1 MKHLIVRLICLVCLV
16 LVVFAK
22 LGLVRSQ
29 AESVHEKLGNEFS
42 KAVYPLLLEH
52 CAKCHSGKL
61 VEGDIDL
68 GVFKNLASI
77 KKAPKV
83 WQKVLEVL
91 ETSQMPPKGEK
102 QFSQTQSEKVRLWVR
117 SFLKSEALANAGD
130 PGRVVLRRLSNAEY
144 TNVVRDVTG
153 VNGLSP
159 ARQFPVD
166 GAAGEGFTNVG
177 DGLVMSPSLLTK
189 YLDAGKSI
197 AEHMVLLPD
206 GIRFSE
212 FTSRRD
218 WTNQI
223 LDQIRSLYQVYTI
236 PGSSPS
242 LKLQGVPIERK
253 DAGVIPMEK
262 YVSQLLKEKHG
273 QKINP
278 SDGLSERYL
287 QLLRS
292 ALNGTN
298 PSPILDPIRKS
309 WREASSD
316 DANKLV
322 QQISRW
328 EQSLWKFNTVGHIGK
343 IGGPK
348 SWMEAV
354 DPIQTKFEARF
365 KVPVG
370 KPDGY
375 VSMYLIA
382 DDAGDGNEND
392 FVVWENPRFVAP
404 GKKEVSL
411 KDVGFLADYLIS
423 KRESELSRTAEYLS
437 AVDEY
442 ATQKDKED
450 FGKILMVKKLDPSV
464 GKAWLNYLGLG
475 STGAVRIQNHF
486 PVKGSKISGKDNV
499 FAWNSKTPDGL
510 PSLIAN
516 GTDEHLRIPGN
527 LKPRGV
533 VVHPSPKLNAVVG
546 WQSPVSGKT
555 KVLAKVAHAHPE
567 CGNGVTWAIVLN
579 QNATKRVLAY
589 GLAQG
594 GNIPSIPPLMDLNVN
609 QGDVISVV
617 IGPRDGN
624 HSCDLTAID
633 LEIFSDGKVWNLAK
647 DIVADPHQG
656 NPHQDGFGN
665 KEVWHFYSEAVSGQE
680 ENFRVIPKGSLLEKW
695 LSSKNKNERE
705 SIAGDLQK
713 LFKTNG
719 QKLNAPDAQLFEQ
732 ITSLS
737 GPLFSDL
744 LHARFD
750 SSSIKPIGKWG
761 VVDGNFGT
769 HPKGDFKVDQKDLC
783 VKAPILTEIRIPSGF
798 LEGYELVTSAR
809 LHEQSKNLGSVQLHI
824 QPSPAEIGKGLMP
837 GRLSVKNANGQ
848 WTSNNQQIDQ
858 TAPVIVGEGGTAQKL
873 IHDAFE
879 EFRSLFP
886 AALCYSKI
894 VPVDEVVTL
903 MLYHREDDYLARLM
917 LSDTQRA
924 KLDRLWKELRF
935 VSQDSL
941 VLVDALEQIIQFATQ
956 DANPKVFEPLREPF
970 YARANQ
976 FRKEMLESEPSQ
988 LDAVIK
994 FAGGFWRKPLT
1005 KPEEA
1010 ELVSLYQQLRK
1021 QELSHE
1027 ASIRLV
1033 LARVLVS
1040 SSFLYKLEKQSP
1052 GTKAARLNDWELA
1065 NRLSFFLWSSSP
1077 DARLAQLAS
1086 EGKLQDSQVL
1096 VSEMLRM
1103 MTNEKTRRF
1112 ATDFFCQWLHIKG
1125 FDEMNEKSESHFPA
1139 FAGLKSHMYEES
1151 ILFFQELIQKNGTVL
1166 DVMDANFT
1174 YLNEPL
1180 AKHYGVPG
1188 ILGMQWRRVDG
1199 VKQYG
1204 RGGILALSTTLAT
1217 QSGASRTSPILRGN
1231 WISEVLLGEKLP
1243 RPPKGVPQLPEDEA
1257 KTSGLTV
1264 RQLIE
1269 KHSSDEKCAV
1279 CHKRIDAY
1287 GFSLE
1292 GFDAIGKRRDRDL
1305 GNRPIDVKAKTM
1317 DGAEFEGL
1325 EGLRD
1330 YLLSNRKDA
1339 IVRQFCR
1346 KLLGYALG
1354 RSVQLSDEPLL
1365 DDIQDAL
1372 MKNDYRMSVAFEK
1385 IVTSKQFREIRG
1397 ADFSEDN

>member
-1 MKHLIVRLICLVCLV
+1 MKYLNVRLFGIVCFVLV
-16 LVVFAK
+16 LFAK
-22 LGLVRSQ
+22 LSLVQS
-29 AESVHEKLGNEFS
+29 HDNTDYEKLSREYF
-42 KAVYPLLLEH
+42 KTIHPLLVEH
-52 CAKCHSGKL
+52 CAKCHSGKN
-61 VEGDIDL
+61 VEGDVDL
-68 GVFKNLASI
+68 AAFKDLASV

-83 WQKVLEVL
+83 WQKISDVL
-91 ETSQMPPKGEK
+91 ETTQMPPKGEK
-102 QFSQTQSEKVRLWVR
+102 QFSQQHSEQVRFWVR

-130 PGRVVLRRLSNAEY
+130 PGRVVLRRLSNSEY
-144 TNVVRDVTG
+144 TNVIRDVTG
-153 VNGLSP
+153 VHSLSP
-159 ARQFPVD
+159 VREFPVD

-177 DGLVMSPSLLTK
+177 DGLVMSPSLLAK

-206 GIRFSE
+206 GIRFSP

-218 WTNQI
+218 WTNEI

-253 DAGVIPMEK
+253 DAGVIPLEK
-262 YVSQLLKEKHG
+262 YISLLLKEKQG
-273 QKINP
+273 QKLNIP
-278 SDGLSERYL
+278 EGISEKYL

-292 ALNGTN
+292 ALNGTKS
-298 PSPILDPIRKS
+298 SPILDPIRKS
-309 WREASSD
+309 WKEASPE
-316 DANKLV
+316 DASKLV
-322 QQISRW
+322 QQISKW

-365 KVPVG
+365 KVPAG
-370 KPDGY
+370 KMDSD
-375 VSMYLIA
+375 VSIFLIA

-392 FVVWENPRFVAP
+392 FVVWENPRFIAP
-404 GKKEVSL
+404 GKTEVLL
-411 KDVGFLADYLIS
+411 KDLGYLADYLLS

-437 AVDEY
+437 TVDEY
-442 ATQKDKED
+442 VTQKDKED
-450 FGKILMVKKLDPSV
+450 FGKILMLKKLDPSV
-464 GKAWLNYLGLG
+464 GKAWLAYLGLG

-486 PVKGSKISGKDNV
+486 PVKASKIAGKDKV

-516 GTDEHLRIPGN
+516 GSDEHFRIPGN

-555 KVLAKVAHAHPE
+555 KVLAKVSHAHPE
-567 CGNGVTWAIVLN
+567 CGNGITWAIVLN
-579 QNATKRVLAY
+579 QNASRKVLAQ
-589 GLAQG
+589 GQAQG
-594 GNIPSIPPLMDLNVN
+594 GNIPSIPPLTDLNVN

-617 IGPRDGN
+617 IGPKDGN
-624 HSCDLTAID
+624 HSCDLTSID
-633 LEIFSDGKVWNLAK
+633 LEIVSENKVWNLAK

-656 NPHQDGFGN
+656 NPHKDGYGN
-665 KEVWHFYSEAVSGQE
+665 QEVWHFYSEAISGNE
-680 ENFRVIPKGSLLEKW
+680 ENVRVIPQGSLLDKW
-695 LSSKNKNERE
+695 SSSKNLKERE
-705 SIAGDLQK
+705 AIALELQN
-713 LFKTNG
+713 LFQLKDKNIHG
-719 QKLNAPDAQLFEQ
+719 PDALLVNQ

-737 GPLFSDL
+737 GPIFSSL
-744 LHARFD
+744 SKVGTD
-750 SSSIKPIGKWG
+750 SKTINPSGKWG
-761 VVDGNFGT
+761 SINASFGK
-769 HPKGDFKVDQKDLC
+769 HPNGEFKVDQKDLC
-783 VKAPILTEIRIPSGF
+783 VKAPALTEIRIPSGF
-798 LEGYELVTSAR
+798 LDGYEFVATAR
-809 LHEQSKNLGSVQLHI
+809 LHDQSKNQGSVQLYV
-824 QPSPAEIGKGLMP
+824 QANAAEVGNGLMP
-837 GRLSVKNANGQ
+837 GSLSVKNANGQ

-873 IHDAFE
+873 IQDAFE

-903 MLYHREDDYLARLM
+903 MLYHREDDYLSRLM

-970 YARANQ
+970 YARANR

-988 LDAVIK
+988 LNSVIK
-994 FAGGFWRKPLT
+994 LAGDFWRRPLT

-1040 SSFLYKLEKQSP
+1040 SSFLYKLENQSA
-1052 GTKAARLNDWELA
+1052 GIKATRISDWELA

-1086 EGKLQDSQVL
+1086 EGKLQDNQVL
-1096 VSEMLRM
+1096 ISEMLRM

-1125 FDEMNEKSESHFPA
+1125 FDEMNEKSESHFPS

-1151 ILFFQELIQKNGTVL
+1151 ILFFQDLIQKNGTAL
-1166 DVMDANFT
+1166 ELMDANFT

-1243 RPPKGVPQLPEDEA
+1243 KPPKGVPQLPEDEA

-1292 GFDAIGKRRDRDL
+1292 GFDAIGKKRERDL

-1325 EGLRD
+1325 DGLRN
-1330 YLLSNRKDA
+1330 YLLSKRKDA

-1365 DDIQDAL
+1365 DDMQAAL

-1397 ADFSEDN
+1397 ADFFEEN